1 MIPTKT
7 RRISHRTLFFMREY
21 GPHAH
26 IASNI
31 IRESLYVLLPAAI
44 ISSLGGIGLEVVRT
58 KFLTILPLVILL
70 PALNDMVG
78 DFGTVISSKF
88 TIALYRG
95 YIKEAWWRSQFVRE
109 LGRAMFTI
117 ALIAAL
123 YIGALSSWVAYLQGS
138 AVGTELL
145 FHVLEVALIAAIV
158 LTSLIFAVSIF
169 GGLAIYRRRE
179 DPNNFLI
186 PLTIA
191 IADFGSL
198 VVLSALVVLLF

>member
-1 MIPTKT
+1 
-7 RRISHRTLFFMREY
+7 
-21 GPHAH
+21 
-26 IASNI
+26 
-31 IRESLYVLLPAAI
+31 
-44 ISSLGGIGLEVVRT
+44 
-58 KFLTILPLVILL
+58 
-70 PALNDMVG
+70 
-78 DFGTVISSKF
+78 
-88 TIALYRG
+88 
-95 YIKEAWWRSQFVRE
+95 
-109 LGRAMFTI
+109 MFTI

>member
-1 MIPTKT
+1 MIPAKK

-44 ISSLGGIGLEVVRT
+44 LSSLGGLGLEAVRT

-95 YIKEAWWRSQFVRE
+95 YIKEAWWRSQFVCE
-109 LGRAMFTI
+109 LARAMFI
-117 ALIAAL
+117 VALIAAV
-123 YIGALSSWVAYLQGS
+123 YIGALSTGVAYLQGS
-138 AVGTELL
+138 AIDTELL
-145 FHVLEVALIAAIV
+145 FHVLEVALIAATV
-158 LTSLIFAVSIF
+158 LTGLIFGVAII
-169 GGLAIYRRRE
+169 GGLAVYRRRE

-198 VVLSALVVLLF
+198 IVMSVLVVLLF